1 MIKSFQ
7 VQNSTPQEFI
17 TKITDALSGRDLGK
31 IVTMS
36 TLENQVIIA
45 FSKLGKSEVIFSLKS
60 EASQF
65 SCEHK
70 SEKIAF
76 THKALR
82 SVIEAKLAK
91 VLESAGATVV
101 QG

>member
-7 VQNSTPQEFI
+7 VQNSNSQEFI
-17 TKITDALSGRDLGK
+17 AKVTNALSGRDLGK
-31 IVTMS
+31 IASMS
-36 TLENQVIIA
+36 VSGENMLIS
-45 FSKLGKSEVIFSLKS
+45 FSKLGKSEVVFAIVQ
-60 EASQF
+60 EGASF
-65 SCEHK
+65 TCTHK

-82 SVIEAKLAK
+82 NDIEAKLAK
-91 VLESAGATVV
+91 VLESVGATVT

>member
-1 MIKSFQ
+1 MIKSF
-7 VQNSTPQEFI
+7 VVPNAAPQEFVD
-17 TKITDALSGRDLGK
+17 KISHALSGRDLGK
-31 IVTMS
+31 MTTI
-36 TLENQVIIA
+36 TLSGDNMLIT
-45 FSKLGKSEVIFSLKS
+45 FSKLGKSEVAFALVK
-60 EASQF
+60 EGAGF
-65 SCEHK
+65 SCSHK

-82 SVIEAKLAK
+82 NDIEAKLAK